1 MNNERRIRSS
11 IPYAFSNIS
20 STIFALNNSN
30 DEETKKKLF
39 SEIKNTIELVARNFD
54 WSNLTREKLIASGF
68 ANWDTEVSEIGDIY
82 LIPSYLYRHI
92 PSDIK
97 LVTVSGDI
105 VKAGEHL
112 DDDTRGGYLAYGVI
126 PEPPKDPAVVERFQ
140 ELFNSL
146 F

>member
-1 MNNERRIRSS
+1 MDKERRIRSS
-11 IPYAFSNIS
+11 IPYAFSNVSANFIS
-20 STIFALNNSN
+20 LKNCN
-30 DEETKKKLF
+30 DEETKKKILT
-39 SEIKNTIELVARNFD
+39 EIGNSIELVASNFD

-68 ANWDTEVSEIGDIY
+68 ANWDTEVPEIGDIY

-97 LVTVSGDI
+97 LVTVSGEI

-112 DDDTRGGYLAYGVI
+112 DNDTRGGYLAYGVI
-126 PEPPKDPAVVERFQ
+126 AEPPKDPTVVERFQ